1 VAEEVITSLGPRQR
15 SSRRLV
21 VDGFFVGWVYGP
33 WFMAAITFVMALRL
47 LIDSDFSNHGH
58 GWGLIGSAAICFS
71 IGCVCKTSWGLAQ
84 RKR

>member
-1 VAEEVITSLGPRQR
+1 V
-15 SSRRLV
+15 
-21 VDGFFVGWVYGP
+21 
-33 WFMAAITFVMALRL
+33 AAITFVLALRL
-47 LIDSDFSNHGH
+47 LIDADFSNHGH

>member
-1 VAEEVITSLGPRQR
+1 MAEAGLTSLRPRPQR
-15 SSRRLV
+15 SMRWV

-33 WFMAAITFVMALRL
+33 WLVAAITFVLALRL
-47 LIDSDFSNHGH
+47 LIDADFSNHGH

-71 IGCVCKTSWGLAQ
+71 IGCVCKTSWSLAQ

>member
-1 VAEEVITSLGPRQR
+1 
-15 SSRRLV
+15 
-21 VDGFFVGWVYGP
+21 
-33 WFMAAITFVMALRL
+33 MALRL
-47 LIDSDFSNHGH
+47 LIDADFSNHGH

>member
-1 VAEEVITSLGPRQR
+1 MGSRQR
-15 SSRRLV
+15 SFKRLV

-33 WFMAAITFVMALRL
+33 WLMAAITFVIALRL
-47 LIDSDFSNHGH
+47 LIDTDFSNHGY
-58 GWGLIGSAAICFS
+58 GWGLIGSAGICFS